1 MTPTAEDG
9 IWDLFRVENGAGKTI
24 YIEVEKDG
32 KTIAPRFAYAIPET
46 QDTDPQA
53 KDADTSAPDYAGDA
67 NSSRIAQIIALKIAQ
82 PAPAAQDVEA
92 PAPAPQSLQDVFADP
107 NAFPV
112 YTVKVFDAKRQ
123 GKQLYKGTITPIH
136 AKLISSDGSKDWKVL
151 GIRTVGETD
160 KFAETVGAGAS
171 YYKNLT
177 GDTPIVFQS
186 AETTKDG
193 EPKAEVQAADTTH
206 GQRLVVT
213 YEQVDAAAISG
224 AVKYV
229 DVDGNIIETEIVENL
244 GEGKEVAIKKSFFK
258 TTTDEA
264 GQETTHYYRVIQR
277 LTGST
282 IMLTPEQATKQIR
295 VMEVKN
301 TEAGAYQ
308 VTINY
313 VDDNGNTLWTDS
325 VDVKGKGY

>member
-1 MTPTAEDG
+1 MRKSVMGGLAEKRIFGRSLLAFTLAATLAFPAASLSFVAQAFADDPSNGDAAEAPAAPVVDPVKSGEIHGIDFMTPTAEDG

-123 GKQLYKGTITPIH
+123 GKQLYKGTITPIY

-229 DVDGNIIETEIVENL
+229 DVDGNIIETEIVE
-244 GEGKEVAIKKSFFK
+244 KSSFA
-258 TTTDEA
+258 EC
-264 GQETTHYYRVIQR
+264 G
-277 LTGST
+277 
-282 IMLTPEQATKQIR
+282 
-295 VMEVKN
+295 
-301 TEAGAYQ
+301 
-308 VTINY
+308 
-313 VDDNGNTLWTDS
+313 
-325 VDVKGKGY
+325 